1 MTNSTKRVYTEAQ
14 LNAIRGK
21 AARKAA
27 EAKKAE
33 TPAVETAPKA
43 RAPQPTFDLKV
54 NVLSV
59 VEKIGPAAGPF
70 AYARISYTDK
80 AGKLHE
86 DRAAMAFGEA
96 YEAVKASLVAGAEV
110 ALHGCFRTKKGV
122 GSSFNITGL
131 ALAA

>member
-1 MTNSTKRVYTEAQ
+1 MTNYSPKQ
-14 LNAIRGK
+14 IAIIRAK

-27 EAKKAE
+27 EAKAL
-33 TPAVETAPKA
+33 TPAAPAVETAPKA

-59 VEKIGPAAGPF
+59 EEKIGPAAGPF
-70 AYARISYTDK
+70 AYVRMSYTDK

-86 DRAAMAFGEA
+86 GRVAMAFGEA
-96 YEAVKASLVAGAEV
+96 YEAVKPVLVAGAEV
-110 ALHGCFRTKKGV
+110 ALHGCFRSKKGV